1 MVNLIKNFIKVEEN
15 LDFNFISKLLD
26 RNNLYSIVSSNCM
39 DVFVLESVFQ
49 IKNIEKDLFFFD
61 LIKKLNELYNKN
73 NFKSESFLFFSLVSG
88 NKSIT
93 HRDQVNVYILNL
105 FGKTLYYIEDKE
117 YILEKGDLLFIPKNS
132 LHKAIGLTPRICLSF
147 TVYS

>member
-1 MVNLIKNFIKVEEN
+1 
-15 LDFNFISKLLD
+15 
-26 RNNLYSIVSSNCM
+26 
-39 DVFVLESVFQ
+39 
-49 IKNIEKDLFFFD
+49 
-61 LIKKLNELYNKN
+61 
-73 NFKSESFLFFSLVSG
+73 LVSG